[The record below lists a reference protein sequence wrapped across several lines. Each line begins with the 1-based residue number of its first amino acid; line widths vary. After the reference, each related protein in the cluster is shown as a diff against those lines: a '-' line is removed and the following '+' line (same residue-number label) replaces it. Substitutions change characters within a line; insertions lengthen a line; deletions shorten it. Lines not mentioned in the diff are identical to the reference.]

1 MLNPVQVNA
10 HLQKAQ
16 SLAQSGRMR
25 EAYALLA
32 PLRLAIDRN
41 GGALRLYAL
50 TAQQSGQT
58 DTAIDA
64 LKKIVQIEREPPEIL
79 GALADT
85 LGTAGRYGEAYTY
98 WSRLVAKQPGAI
110 DAHLNR
116 SITADQAGRHDD
128 AVRAAEE
135 GLARAPGHGQL
146 LAAKATALR
155 KAGRVPEAVD
165 AFAAAVV
172 ADPNRA
178 LTRYNQ
184 AVTLRVACRYDE
196 ACEAYA
202 EAERLGTKGS
212 ALQSNW
218 AAAAL
223 EAGRVDEAAERYRAA
238 LDLQPGHDEARRGL
252 TRLLIEYRGGAAA
265 FAHYEA
271 AARATNLSSTW
282 AEYQLALLSNKKFE
296 QAAAVGRE
304 AISIL
309 GRDPILLRGTL
320 FAEGITGDPVAPLE
334 ELNRMAPMYRDDAM
348 GLIARAQL
356 ALRAHRAEE
365 CAARS
370 LEYCASQPSE
380 QSGWTLLTLAWRM
393 LDDPREHWLC
403 DYERLVMPV
412 DVPPCDGTLDPAAY
426 ARVVAAA
433 LDPLHMTLAEP
444 GDQSLRHGTQTSGE
458 LFARPDPEIQRF
470 REAVI
475 TAARNA
481 IASLPDDAEH
491 PFLGRKSDGLT
502 INGSWSVRLKG
513 GGGHHVPHFHGHGWM
528 SSAYYARLPSADDD
542 ARNRHEG
549 WIEFGR
555 SPDMF
560 NLDFE
565 PRRIVEP
572 KEGRLVLFPS
582 FLWHGTV
589 PFSAGHGDRLTAAF
603 DYLPR

>member
-64 LKKIVQIEREPPEIL
+64 LKRIVQIEREPPEIL

-309 GRDPILLRGTL
+309 GT
-320 FAEGITGDPVAPLE
+320 
-334 ELNRMAPMYRDDAM
+334 
-348 GLIARAQL
+348 
-356 ALRAHRAEE
+356 
-365 CAARS
+365 
-370 LEYCASQPSE
+370 
-380 QSGWTLLTLAWRM
+380 
-393 LDDPREHWLC
+393 
-403 DYERLVMPV
+403 
-412 DVPPCDGTLDPAAY
+412 
-426 ARVVAAA
+426 
-433 LDPLHMTLAEP
+433 
-444 GDQSLRHGTQTSGE
+444 
-458 LFARPDPEIQRF
+458 RPDLAPRH
-470 REAVI
+470 AVCRRNYRRCSS
-475 TAARNA
+475 TA
-481 IASLPDDAEH
+481 
-491 PFLGRKSDGLT
+491 GRIES
-502 INGSWSVRLKG
+502 
-513 GGGHHVPHFHGHGWM
+513 HG
-528 SSAYYARLPSADDD
+528 ADVS
-542 ARNRHEG
+542 R
-549 WIEFGR
+549 
-555 SPDMF
+555 
-560 NLDFE
+560 
-565 PRRIVEP
+565 
-572 KEGRLVLFPS
+572 
-582 FLWHGTV
+582 
-589 PFSAGHGDRLTAAF
+589 
-603 DYLPR
+603 